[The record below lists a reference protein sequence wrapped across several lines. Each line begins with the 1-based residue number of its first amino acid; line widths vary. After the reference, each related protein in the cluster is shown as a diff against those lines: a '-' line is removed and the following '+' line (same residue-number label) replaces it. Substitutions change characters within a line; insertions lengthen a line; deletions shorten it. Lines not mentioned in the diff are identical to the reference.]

1 MSVEK
6 IEQSLR
12 VLIGTGNV
20 CEVRALCDRKRTD
33 AGYFDDFAKAAA
45 AVQAYSDD
53 VAVKGVYV
61 VLNAIDASLLSRA
74 NNRIERFATL
84 TTSDKDVTRRRW
96 LYVDCDPKRP
106 AGISATNAEAK
117 LACERAEEIRTWLM
131 DQGCYE
137 PIMCMSGNGAH
148 VLVPID
154 LPNDDESLQLVKT
167 VLAVLS
173 DKFSDDL
180 VDVDQSVCN
189 AARICRLYGTMARKG
204 DSTAERPHRLSVMRY
219 VPSYL
224 NELHEA
230 TPVPVL
236 QSIAKMAKKPE
247 QAPRQQQAYNGAI
260 QRNLLFPAFLQRRG
274 IEYREAKGPK
284 GDIYQIDCPFDAN
297 HKKPD
302 AYVGQIPAGAL
313 VFHCSHNS
321 CQGKAWREFTE
332 VVGRPAHDEWDVPY
346 DAPRPVAV
354 AAKPVEQPKPKA
366 EKPVEVKTLKSA
378 AMEYAANINEPKEQL
393 LRLGLGELDFA
404 LGGGVAHGEMVLL
417 AARPSHGKSMVA
429 LQIIHGMT
437 ADLVPCCFMSEE
449 MTSTALGK
457 RTAQFAT
464 PTTEDAWRQNPTI
477 FRQEL
482 DSHFRNRAE
491 CYVVENSRTTDEICK
506 RVRKLHQDY
515 GVQVAV
521 IDYAQLLQS
530 KGNGRYEQVT
540 NTSIALR
547 QLTTELNIVTV
558 VLCQLNRQIEGRS
571 SFQPQMGDLKDS
583 GQLEQDADVLVSLM
597 WAHKMNSSKPED
609 EYTLFVQ
616 KNRNR
621 EIKRAVCL
629 CTIEPNR
636 QRIISRDASPDIG
649 EYGF

>member
-45 AVQAYSDD
+45 AVQSYSED

-224 NELHEA
+224 NERHEA

-302 AYVGQIPAGAL
+302 AYVGQIPNGAL

-321 CQGKAWREFTE
+321 CQGRAWREFTE
-332 VVGRPAHDEWDVPY
+332 VAGRPAHDEWDVPY
-346 DAPRPVAV
+346 DAP
-354 AAKPVEQPKPKA
+354 KPVQQPAKKQPKA
-366 EKPVEVKTLKSA
+366 AATVTPVEVTTLRTA
-378 AMEYAANINEPKEQL
+378 AMSYASGINEPQQQL
-393 LRLGLGELDFA
+393 LRLNLGDLDFA

-429 LQIIHGMT
+429 LQAIHSLT
-437 ADLVPCCFMSEE
+437 ADGVPCCFMSEE
-449 MTSTALGK
+449 MSSTSLGK
-457 RTAQFAT
+457 RTALFAT
-464 PTTEDAWRQNPTI
+464 PTTEDAWRKNPAM
-477 FRQEL
+477 FRVEL
-482 DSHFRNRAE
+482 ESHFRNRAE
-491 CYVVENSRTTDEICK
+491 CYVIENSRTTDAICN
-506 RVRKLHQDY
+506 RVRKLHIDH
-515 GVQVAV
+515 GIQVAV

-547 QLTTELNIVTV
+547 QLTTELGITTI
-558 VLCQLNRQIEGRS
+558 VLCQLNRSIEGRN

-583 GQLEQDADVLVSLM
+583 GQLEQDADVLVTLM
-597 WAHKMNSSKPED
+597 WPHKMDSTKPED
-609 EYTLFVQ
+609 EYSLFVQ

-621 EIKRAVCL
+621 EIKRSICVCR
-629 CTIEPNR
+629 IEPGR
-636 QRIISRDASPDIG
+636 QRIVSADKWQDLAESI
-649 EYGF
+649 